1 MSLYNKP
8 TYIPSEFLKAT
19 KQGWVDTRTNE
30 VLVAI
35 ANLDKLVKTE
45 VVKEVKEEV
54 VQAEPIVK
62 VEPTLTQPTLTQP
75 TLENEE
81 TLSEITETP
90 TKPKRKPKQQ

>member
-19 KQGWVDTRTNE
+19 KRGWVDTRTNE

-35 ANLDKLVKTE
+35 ANLDKLVKT
-45 VVKEVKEEV
+45 KEVKEEV
-54 VQAEPIVK
+54 VQVEPIVK
-62 VEPTLTQPTLTQP
+62 VEPTLTEP
-75 TLENEE
+75 TLE
-81 TLSEITETP
+81 SEETP

>member
-45 VVKEVKEEV
+45 VVKEEV

-62 VEPTLTQPTLTQP
+62 VEPTLEQP
-75 TLENEE
+75 TLESEE
-81 TLSEITETP
+81 TPSEITETP
-90 TKPKRKPKQQ
+90 TKPKHKPKQQ